1 MFISQSRSQLPE
13 SNAAGSV
20 NGSVSAGA
28 GPTGSHD
35 KQGKRG
41 KRLEREALAERQQ
54 RAAELQARLDSE
66 AQQVRERQE
75 ALQRRSGGGSAVT
88 GMVDGEGAVQAGGET
103 ATGSAAAGVVSGDGS
118 GGGSV
123 QRCTTCG
130 GAFTD
135 AVKYR
140 QHFR

>member
-1 MFISQSRSQLPE
+1 LPE

-66 AQQVRERQE
+66 AQQVRDRQE

-88 GMVDGEGAVQAGGET
+88 GTVDGAGSQVSNEAATPTAGG
-103 ATGSAAAGVVSGDGS
+103 GSGDVSGG

>member
-1 MFISQSRSQLPE
+1 VTGTVDG
-13 SNAAGSV
+13 AGS
-20 NGSVSAGA
+20 
-28 GPTGSHD
+28 
-35 KQGKRG
+35 
-41 KRLEREALAERQQ
+41 
-54 RAAELQARLDSE
+54 
-66 AQQVRERQE
+66 QVRNEP
-75 ALQRRSGGGSAVT
+75 ATTTAGGGS
-88 GMVDGEGAVQAGGET
+88 
-103 ATGSAAAGVVSGDGS
+103 GDVS

>member
-1 MFISQSRSQLPE
+1 
-13 SNAAGSV
+13 V

-66 AQQVRERQE
+66 AEQVRARQE

-88 GMVDGEGAVQAGGET
+88 GTVDGAGSQVRNEATT
-103 ATGSAAAGVVSGDGS
+103 ASAAAGAGSGDVSGG